1 MQIQQLSVFIE
12 NKPGRMAE
20 VTEVL
25 AEANIDIRAISV
37 ADTRDFGILRVI
49 VDKPKEAVEALKAH
63 GMTVTLTKVIAVGI
77 DDKPGAFSKAVR
89 LLSNEGFDV
98 EYMYAFISRSTACKP
113 PKLKAAQ
120 HKRRGLFR
128 ALSFLRHPFAPGAYP
143 VARGQGQGACP
154 QQEKEG
160 VIDFGR

>member
-89 LLSNEGFDV
+89 LLSNEGF
-98 EYMYAFISRSTACKP
+98 ETIRSC
-113 PKLKAAQ
+113 LI
-120 HKRRGLFR
+120 
-128 ALSFLRHPFAPGAYP
+128 
-143 VARGQGQGACP
+143 
-154 QQEKEG
+154 E
-160 VIDFGR
+160 

>member
-25 AEANIDIRAISV
+25 ADAQIDIRAISV

-77 DDKPGAFSKAVR
+77 HDKPGAFSKAVR
-89 LLSNEGFDV
+89 LLSDEGFDV
-98 EYMYAFISRSTACKP
+98 EYIYAFISRDVGKAFVIIRVDNGQ
-113 PKLKAAQ
+113 KAAE
-120 HKRRGLFR
+120 
-128 ALSFLRHPFAPGAYP
+128 ALHANGFDIL
-143 VARGQGQGACP
+143 CP
-154 QQEKEG
+154 ED
-160 VIDFGR
+160 INAM

>member
-49 VDKPKEAVEALKAH
+49 VDKPKEAVEALVAL
-63 GMTVTLTKVIAVGI
+63 GYTQGEAAG
-77 DDKPGAFSKAVR
+77 AVR
-89 LLSNEGFDV
+89 RVESREDMTAEDV
-98 EYMYAFISRSTACKP
+98 
-113 PKLKAAQ
+113 LKASL
-120 HKRRGLFR
+120 KYLT
-128 ALSFLRHPFAPGAYP
+128 FL
-143 VARGQGQGACP
+143 
-154 QQEKEG
+154 
-160 VIDFGR
+160 

>member
-25 AEANIDIRAISV
+25 AEAQVDIRAISV

-49 VDKPKEAVEALKAH
+49 VDKPQEAVEALKAH

-98 EYMYAFISRSTACKP
+98 EYMYAFVSPKADTAYVI
-113 PKLKAAQ
+113 LRVQDNQKAI
-120 HKRRGLFR
+120 L
-128 ALSFLRHPFAPGAYP
+128 ALQQGGIP
-143 VARGQGQGACP
+143 VVQGEEIYG
-154 QQEKEG
+154 K
-160 VIDFGR
+160 

>member
-63 GMTVTLTKVIAVGI
+63 GVTLTKVIAVGI

-98 EYMYAFISRSTACKP
+98 EYMYAFISRDKGKAYVIIR
-113 PKLKAAQ
+113 LDNGQKAAE
-120 HKRRGLFR
+120 
-128 ALSFLRHPFAPGAYP
+128 ALHANGFEILSPEAIYGM
-143 VARGQGQGACP
+143 
-154 QQEKEG
+154 
-160 VIDFGR
+160 

>member
-25 AEANIDIRAISV
+25 ADAQIDIRAISV

-63 GMTVTLTKVIAVGI
+63 GMTVTLTSTIVFFFVRRVA
-77 DDKPGAFSKAVR
+77 GA
-89 LLSNEGFDV
+89 
-98 EYMYAFISRSTACKP
+98 
-113 PKLKAAQ
+113 KAA
-120 HKRRGLFR
+120 
-128 ALSFLRHPFAPGAYP
+128 GATL
-143 VARGQGQGACP
+143 
-154 QQEKEG
+154 EK
-160 VIDFGR
+160 